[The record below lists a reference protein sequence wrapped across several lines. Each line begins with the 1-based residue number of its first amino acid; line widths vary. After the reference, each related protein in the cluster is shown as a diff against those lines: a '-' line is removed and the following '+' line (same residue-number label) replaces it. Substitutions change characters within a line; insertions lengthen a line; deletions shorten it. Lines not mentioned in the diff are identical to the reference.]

1 MCIHFTKLRGATRFN
16 ESIKSK
22 YTKKNYNNHINRFR
36 KFINVD
42 SIDELANIS
51 HDDMQV
57 LLENYLLA
65 LKHTT
70 NPNSI
75 PSMFLGI
82 KHFCIINRI
91 KIDWDIIRKMFPTMK
106 KTQNLRSYTT
116 AEIEKMLSN
125 CIDIRDKS
133 LIHFLAS
140 TGARI
145 GVFDHELSMK
155 HIKKMP
161 EGCKAVKLYAEE
173 IEEYW
178 SFLTPQASS
187 ILDTYHTHRLNN
199 GEEFCNDTPV
209 FATKQSNPK
218 QLGWN
223 GARSVIYRTVSKS
236 RLIHRQKHEGR
247 YNVQVDHGFRKRFNT
262 TLKLENSINY
272 NIAEKL
278 MGHKNGLDGVYFTPT
293 IHEMFV
299 EFKKIMYKLHI

>member
-1 MCIHFTKLRGATRFN
+1 MYTHFTRLDYATRFN

-42 SIDELANIS
+42 SMDELAHIS
-51 HDDMQV
+51 HEDMQV
-57 LLENYLLA
+57 LLESYLLE
-65 LKHTT
+65 LKRTT

-82 KHFCIINRI
+82 RHFCTINKI

-106 KTQNLRSYTT
+106 KAQNLRSYTT
-116 AEIEKMLSN
+116 EEIRTILYSCTDMRNSA
-125 CIDIRDKS
+125 

-145 GVFDHELSMK
+145 GVFDHKLSMK

-161 EGCKAVKLYAEE
+161 EGCKAVKLYAGE

-187 ILDTYHTHRLNN
+187 RLDTYHVQRMNN
-199 GEEFCNDTPV
+199 GEKFYEDTPI
-209 FATKQSNPK
+209 FATKQLNSK
-218 QLGWN
+218 QIGWN
-223 GARSVIYRTVSKS
+223 GVRSVIYRAVSKS
-236 RLIHRQKHEGR
+236 KIIHRQKHEGR
-247 YNVQVDHGFRKRFNT
+247 YNIQTDHGFRKRFNT
-262 TLKLENSINY
+262 ILKLENTVNY

-293 IHEMFV
+293 IQEMFA
-299 EFKKIMYKLHI
+299 EFKKIMYKLQI